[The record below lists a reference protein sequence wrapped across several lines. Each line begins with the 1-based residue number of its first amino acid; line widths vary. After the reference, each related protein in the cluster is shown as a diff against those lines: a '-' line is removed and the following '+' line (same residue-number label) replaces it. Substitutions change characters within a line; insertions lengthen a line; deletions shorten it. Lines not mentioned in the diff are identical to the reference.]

1 MSELTV
7 CRVEPAHWQLHRA
20 VRLAMLLDAP
30 RAYGSTFSREIAF
43 DDGVWHERIRDG
55 AAWLA
60 LRGELPVGSV
70 TMWQVPGRPEDEATL
85 VAMWVASHARGTGV
99 ADALVQALL
108 DHASGLGLRRVTL
121 DVADDNGR
129 AAAFYARL
137 GSSRP
142 ACGASCPMCPVRGS
156 SRWSS
161 CSTGARSSLG
171 ELWATTVNEMATLV
185 RECSA

>member
-20 VRLAMLLDAP
+20 VRLAMLLDTP
-30 RAYGSTFSREIAF
+30 RAYGSTFAREIAF

-85 VAMWVASHARGTGV
+85 AAMWVASHARGTGV

-137 GSSRP
+137 GFVET
-142 ACGASCPMCPVRGS
+142 GVRGELPHVPGAGEFEMELLLDG
-156 SRWSS
+156 RPVV
-161 CSTGARSSLG
+161 TG
-171 ELWATTVNEMATLV
+171 
-185 RECSA
+185 